1 MPNGNG
7 MGPAGAGPQ
16 TGRGMGYCA
25 GNEMPGWQAGTGGGR
40 GMGRGFRCGGRGMGR
55 GFGRGAAPAAVEQPS
70 ETTSLRDELE
80 ALRMQ
85 VAALGRQ
92 LAEKKCEG

>member
-7 MGPAGAGPQ
+7 MGPAGAGPK
-16 TGRGMGYCA
+16 TGRGMGRCNGSNAADPQA
-25 GNEMPGWQAGTGGGR
+25 GNAEGR
-40 GMGRGFRCGGRGMGR
+40 RCGGGCRMGR
-55 GFGRGAAPAAVEQPS
+55 GFGRGAAHGNGGV
-70 ETTSLRDELE
+70 SLQRELE

-92 LAEKKCEG
+92 LAEKKCEA

>member
-1 MPNGNG
+1 MPNGDRT
-7 MGPAGAGPQ
+7 GPDGAGSG
-16 TGRGMGYCA
+16 TGRRMGYCA
-25 GNEMPGWQAGTGGGR
+25 GNEMPGRQSGGGR

-55 GFGRGAAPAAVEQPS
+55 GGMRGNRSDS
-70 ETTSLRDELE
+70 ENALLREELE

-92 LAEKKCEG
+92 IAEQKG